1 MEFPRQEGVTQ
12 MMKDYFLLKKRKS
25 IVRTLVLLN
34 PSESQNMFSPT
45 SESQACEF
53 SPLLG
58 GCGVG
63 ISSLV

>member
-1 MEFPRQEGVTQ
+1 M
-12 MMKDYFLLKKRKS
+12 LKMRKS

-34 PSESQNMFSPT
+34 PSESQNLFSPS

-53 SPLLG
+53 SPLLE

-63 ISSLV
+63 ISARLIKADPRTANDV